1 MLRASVILP
10 DTHQQVPPTERCYLP
25 KLPRAVLER
34 LGELLGVEMG
44 RRLRNVREFS
54 EALAVLETEVDE
66 DREKLRRHQTRDY
79 ENDYYDDEYED
90 DRDFDYCEQE
100 RTRWEDEEDAAF
112 QAAQQQGFEENN
124 DNEEDDDE

>member
-1 MLRASVILP
+1 MSISSALIALCGGLEGVLSRGNLAE
-10 DTHQQVPPTERCYLP
+10 QEE
-25 KLPRAVLER
+25 ALER

-66 DREKLRRHQTRDY
+66 DKEKLRRHQTRDY